1 MNGGVPRNPRFD
13 WAMAIASF
21 YAVIGLYTDLWYH
34 IRHNVDTFFTVQH
47 GVLYSS
53 LILLFGSVIVE
64 GLRNYRAGVPLRHC
78 LPPGYGPS
86 FVGMVM
92 FFVGGCAD
100 LVKHETFGFE
110 RDYDALLNPVHLT
123 FGIGIVLAVCGPLRS
138 AMFAPRARSFGG
150 QLPAIISAAALLE
163 LMHWATNPFFRP
175 NLEPYLATVVPR
187 ELTPDAITLQTLH
200 MYEQGSGIVAFIL
213 QSLLMTGSAIYL
225 VRNFRL
231 VPGSLTVLFLLG
243 NGLISVTNALSWGET
258 VAFLAASIVA
268 GILGDLYL
276 RDLDALRRDRLRFA
290 AFAFTVPA
298 AYHAALLV
306 FTALFL
312 GGVWWDPSIAAGA
325 VIDSGVFG
333 LFLGVVAFT
342 WQPGTPAD
350 AA

>member
-1 MNGGVPRNPRFD
+1 MTGRVPRNLAFD

-21 YAVIGLYTDLWYH
+21 YAVTGLYADLWFH
-34 IRHNVDTFFTVQH
+34 IRHNVDTFFTLQH

-53 LILLFGSVIVE
+53 LILLFGSVIFE
-64 GLRNYRAGVPLRHC
+64 ALRNYRAGVPLAQL
-78 LPPGYGPS
+78 LPPGYGLS

-110 RDYDALLNPVHLT
+110 RDYDALLNPVHLV
-123 FGIGIVLAVCGPLRS
+123 FGIGILLAVCGPLRS
-138 AMFAPRARSFGG
+138 AMFSPRARTFAG
-150 QLPAIISAAALLE
+150 QLPAIISAAGVLE
-163 LMHWATNPFFRP
+163 LIHWATNPFFRS
-175 NLEPYLATVVPR
+175 NLEPFLATVVPR
-187 ELTPDAITLQTLH
+187 ELTPDAVTLQTLH
-200 MYEQGSGIVAFIL
+200 MYEQGSGLVAFIL
-213 QSLLMTGSAIYL
+213 QSLMMTGSAIYL

-231 VPGSLTVLFLLG
+231 LPGSLTVLFLLG
-243 NGLISVTNALSWGET
+243 NGLISITNALSWGET
-258 VAFLAASIVA
+258 IAFLVASIVA
-268 GILGDLYL
+268 GVVGDLNL
-276 RDLDALRRDRLRFA
+276 RDLDSLRRDRLRFA
-290 AFAFTVPA
+290 AFSFTVPA
-298 AYHAALLV
+298 AYHAALLIV
-306 FTALFL
+306 TARFL